1 MDINCALCNLEF
13 KNGIHLLLFILFN
26 SKIYFLKICIFK
38 DKQYEQHING
48 KKHKLIEAI
57 KKNRDEVAKC
67 SLFVSGFGKD
77 IDIDAIKTYFSQ
89 YGAIKKI
96 VMDHE
101 NVTIKTIYSITLNQ
115 RFIFLNLRMHLL
127 LLNMNKNLVLS
138 MHYC

>member
-115 RFIFLNLRMHLL
+115 RFIF
-127 LLNMNKNLVLS
+127 
-138 MHYC
+138 